1 MPLEREKSPGRF
13 RLRPAEVVL
22 LVFVGYCLVRAV
34 ALGAVTIDAPPA
46 VPRAEV
52 LVALLFVLTVR
63 LGLEYRAT
71 PWPPELAAQKRLHTL
86 LLVAFVLAG
95 VVPILVIF
103 RALPQY
109 APDVSSQGGGAVAS
123 SLLFAYACVRVVL
136 GFVVPGAFFW
146 LAAGLY
152 VKRNGRFSVVGLITS
167 GAPGALD
174 VLRDWA
180 PPVALIYCYVAL
192 GPIIN
197 QRLFPDR
204 DLALAHVDRV
214 LFFGR
219 DPLKLCE
226 RIISAPLSE
235 WLSGCYV
242 FYGPLFPLVLGALY
256 AKRERAPFR
265 EAAFALTVV
274 LAVGYVGYALVP
286 AVGPLFVESF
296 EKNLDLYYTGWL
308 KDQLMDRTRVPRDV
322 FPSLHTAA
330 SLILL
335 WASWRHLPRFT
346 RFLAPVVLSI
356 PFACVYLRYH
366 YVTDVLAG
374 ITLTATVALSTARS
388 SRLQEAFRR

>member
-1 MPLEREKSPGRF
+1 MGATGF

-22 LVFVGYCLVRAV
+22 LAFVGYCLVRAV
-34 ALGAVTIDAPPA
+34 ALGSVSIDAPP
-46 VPRAEV
+46 VLPRAEI
-52 LVALLFVLTVR
+52 LVALLFVVSVR

-71 PWPPELAAQKRLHTL
+71 PWLPEQASAKRLHTL
-86 LLVAFVLAG
+86 LLVAFLLAG
-95 VVPILVIF
+95 IVPMLLAF

-109 APDVSSQGGGAVAS
+109 APDVSSQGGGTFAAS
-123 SLLFAYACVRVVL
+123 MLFVYACIRVVL

-152 VKRNGRFSVVGLITS
+152 VKEHGRFSVVGMIND

-174 VLRDWA
+174 VARDWA

-204 DLALAHVDRV
+204 DLALAQVDRV
-214 LFFGR
+214 LFFGS
-219 DPLKLCE
+219 DPLLLLQ
-226 RIISAPLSE
+226 RIISVPLSE

-242 FYGPLFPLVLGALY
+242 FYGPLFPLVMGAIF
-256 AKRERAPFR
+256 AKKDRAPFR
-265 EAAFALTVV
+265 EAAFAVTVV
-274 LAVGYVGYALVP
+274 LAVGYVGYAMVP
-286 AVGPLFVESF
+286 AVGPLFVEKF

-330 SLILL
+330 SLVLL
-335 WASWRHLPRFT
+335 WSAWRHVPRLA
-346 RFLAPVVLSI
+346 RVLAPFVLSI

-374 ITLTATVALSTARS
+374 ILLAAMVAVWTSRS
-388 SRLQEAFRR
+388 RRLQTAFRA